1 MTRKF
6 SSNPGRAARH
16 GARNRFRIIGGLW
29 RSRVLGFPS
38 LPGLRPTPDRVRET
52 LFNWLAMQVPG
63 ARCLDLFCGSGALG
77 LEALSRGASSVVFVD
92 ESEPALASIR
102 QHLDILG
109 ARGGQC
115 ERGNVRQF
123 LTRGSIQTDIV
134 FADPPFD
141 QEWSHELC
149 TLLLQGGWLAP
160 GARVYLETSASR
172 GEPAVPPG
180 WEVLRQTRAGNVL
193 ASLLRPSGPE
203 NEPERTEQV
212 QGS

>member
-1 MTRKF
+1 MSRK
-6 SSNPGRAARH
+6 SSSKPGRAARS
-16 GARNRFRIIGGLW
+16 GARNRFRIIGGSW
-29 RSRVLGFPS
+29 RSRVLGFPP

-92 ESEPALASIR
+92 ESEPALANIR
-102 QHLDILG
+102 QHLDTLG

-115 ERGNVRQF
+115 ERGKVRQF
-123 LTRGSIQTDIV
+123 LARGSIQTDIV

-149 TLLLQGGWLAP
+149 TLLQQGGWLAP
-160 GARVYLETSASR
+160 GARVYLETAASR
-172 GEPAVPPG
+172 GRPAVPPG
-180 WEVLRQTRAGNVL
+180 WELLRETRAGNVL
-193 ASLLRPSGPE
+193 ASLLRPP
-203 NEPERTEQV
+203 EPEAELEQTEQV
-212 QGS
+212 QES